1 MGSILTQLVKTGAS
15 KIIKEKHLMTN
26 KQEKIAAESFA
37 DLFAEQ
43 IKQDEKKE
51 GKVVKGTIIS
61 IENDMMLIDVGYKT
75 EGRISIREFSS
86 KDNKK
91 LPVEGDI
98 IEVYLEKVENRN
110 GEAVLSREKARREE
124 SWGTL
129 EKASE
134 DKVKVILG
142 ENPVAKIIRDGELH
156 LTADQRKKLM
166 ENRRNKIIE
175 YIQQNSVDPKS
186 GSPHPRQRIE
196 LAMSE
201 AKVNV
206 DISENIDAQ
215 TQKIIKSIMTI
226 IPLSFDKIKLKI
238 YIPAKFAGSTY
249 SALKNRYSSSI
260 KKEEWKNDGG
270 IHIELEIVG
279 GAKSNLYSL
288 INKLTNGEAEIEE

>member
-1 MGSILTQLVKTGAS
+1 MQNRTYDKERVSFTLARLKKGGENFEVVISDIDKALSFRSGNEI
-15 KIIKEKHLMTN
+15 KINEFVQSQTIFENAN
-26 KQEKIAAESFA
+26 KG
-37 DLFAEQ
+37 L
-43 IKQDEKKE
+43 
-51 GKVVKGTIIS
+51 
-61 IENDMMLIDVGYKT
+61 
-75 EGRISIREFSS
+75 
-86 KDNKK
+86 
-91 LPVEGDI
+91 
-98 IEVYLEKVENRN
+98 
-110 GEAVLSREKARREE
+110 
-124 SWGTL
+124 
-129 EKASE
+129 KASE

-142 ENPVAKIIRDGELH
+142 KNPVAKIIRDGELH